1 MIKDLIGRRALFAV
15 NHKDSQAMLIRLL
28 GRIPREQLVVIH
40 AALGEIEWE
49 GALELAQKQ
58 AEGAGLPF
66 IVARAVKTFFEMVEH
81 RFEVRPGPNSPCWPS
96 ASIRQ
101 CTSDLKRGPIPSG
114 RMLAMADRIG
124 VARPWYQGDH
134 YDIALTKRALA
145 VRYGASEITQRQ
157 LGAMVF
163 NRRCGWP
170 TGTLETA
177 ERIARQRRAARAR
190 ACG

>member
-1 MIKDLIGRRALFAV
+1 MTVYVDDMRARYGRLILCHMIGDT
-15 NHKDSQAMLIRLL
+15 
-28 GRIPREQLVVIH
+28 E
-40 AALGEIEWE
+40 E
-49 GALELAQKQ
+49 EL
-58 AEGAGLPF
+58 
-66 IVARAVKTFFEMVEH
+66 H
-81 RFEVRPGPNSPCWPS
+81 
-96 ASIRQ
+96 
-101 CTSDLKRGPIPSG
+101 
-114 RMLAMADRIG
+114 AMADRIG

-170 TGTLETA
+170 TGSPEAA
-177 ERIARQRRAARAR
+177 ERIARERRAARAR